1 MTASMK
7 GCINMPR
14 ERMPIYEPS
23 TYEAVKYNANYMDIV
38 LIPED
43 EEDVLQDIQEYVRES
58 TPEYLRKET
67 LLY

>member
-1 MTASMK
+1 MTAYVKKKSSS
-7 GCINMPR
+7 
-14 ERMPIYEPS
+14 YEPKS
-23 TYEAVKYNANYMDIV
+23 YESVLYRGYDMDV
-38 LIPED
+38 MLIPED

>member
-1 MTASMK
+1 MK
-7 GCINMPR
+7 NKNMVLCNDD
-14 ERMPIYEPS
+14 EDFNS
-23 TYEAVKYNANYMDIV
+23 LSLCWV

-43 EEDVLQDIQEYVRES
+43 EEDILQDIQEYVRES

>member
-1 MTASMK
+1 MTSK
-7 GCINMPR
+7 VNKTTSS
-14 ERMPIYEPS
+14 YEPKK
-23 TYEAVKYNANYMDIV
+23 YESVLYSANYMDIV

-58 TPEYLRKET
+58 TPEYVRKEY

>member
-1 MTASMK
+1 MTSYVK
-7 GCINMPR
+7 KKPSS
-14 ERMPIYEPS
+14 YEPKR
-23 TYEAVKYNANYMDIV
+23 YESVLSMANSMDIV

-58 TPEYLRKET
+58 TPEYLKKET

>member
-1 MTASMK
+1 MTSYVK
-7 GCINMPR
+7 KKPSS
-14 ERMPIYEPS
+14 YQPS
-23 TYEAVKYNANYMDIV
+23 TYEAVKYNANYMDVV

-43 EEDVLQDIQEYVRES
+43 EDAVLQDIQEYVRES